1 MSDIWVAVIVAV
13 ITGIFALAGQIVLS
27 RSNNEKMLKEIEKRS
42 EISDVKLEGQ
52 ITNMKDT
59 WNLQLSQL
67 TQSVNRHNGF
77 AERIPVLE
85 EKIRT
90 LESRVVDLERHHG
103 GG

>member
-1 MSDIWVAVIVAV
+1 MSDVWIAVIVAV

-27 RSNNEKMLKEIEKRS
+27 RSSNEKMLKEIEKRS

-59 WNLQLSQL
+59 WNLQLAQL
-67 TQSVNRHNGF
+67 TQSVNKHNGF

-85 EKIRT
+85 EKIRA
-90 LESRVVDLERHHG
+90 LESRVVDLERHG
-103 GG
+103 G